1 MKHRLRRKFLYI
13 LLLFVDRIVLL
24 LPVNFS
30 LILGKFGGFLAYL
43 FLPKY
48 SRLAKENLRM
58 AFKDEKSHHQLNK
71 IARNAFV
78 NLGMSAAEVLSMPK
92 IKRQL
97 DKKMY
102 AVGFEK
108 IDKALSKGKGAI
120 ILGAHFGNWEILP
133 AYFTAKGYP
142 LSVIVRRVYY
152 EKYDEW
158 VKLLRDST
166 GVNVIFRDES
176 PRKVLEVLKN
186 NEILG
191 ILPDQDIDSIEGVFV
206 RFFNKPTYTAI
217 APVSLAMR
225 MGSPILP
232 CFIMRKGT
240 RHKIVVEDPISL
252 RISGNKQE
260 DILKNTQL
268 WSNVVESYI
277 RKYPEQWIWIHERWK
292 TQPDM
297 VNNSSA
303 ITSKTR

>member
-1 MKHRLRRKFLYI
+1 MKCRFRRKILYI
-13 LLLFVDRIVLL
+13 LLLFIDRIILL
-24 LPVNFS
+24 LPVYFS
-30 LILGKFGGFLAYL
+30 LIIGKFGGFLAYL

-48 SRLAKENLRM
+48 SKLAKENLKM
-58 AFKDEKSHHQLNK
+58 AFKDEKSRHQINE
-71 IARNAFV
+71 IARNVFA

-102 AVGFEK
+102 GVGFEK

-120 ILGAHFGNWEILP
+120 ILSAHFGNWELMP
-133 AYFTAKGYP
+133 MYFVAKGYP
-142 LSVIVRRVYY
+142 LSVIARRIYY

-206 RFFNKPTYTAI
+206 RFFNKPAYTAI

-225 MGSPILP
+225 MGSPIFP
-232 CFIMRKGT
+232 CFIMREGA
-240 RHKIVVEDPISL
+240 RHKIVVEDPVSL
-252 RISGNKQE
+252 RFSENKQE
-260 DILKNTQL
+260 DIVKNTQL

-277 RKYPEQWIWIHERWK
+277 RKYPEQWVWMHRRWK
-292 TQPDM
+292 TKPG
-297 VNNSSA
+297 
-303 ITSKTR
+303 K